1 MVNPPDLHSNKW
13 STWQIWLDDELCIF
27 IYNSIRLWTMQ
38 MYSYLNIF
46 RWKKLQ
52 IYLLLYGE
60 PCTFYILDNKHC
72 RCTQGIGE
80 AGLEPETAACKA
92 VCRSTLVGSHQV
104 SETFRKFALFLLTII
119 LSRPLS
125 ISQGYPA
132 AIVRLPRVYW
142 RRKRWYCPLKG
153 VCHESFDLPFFHK
166 STPFGSLTKRLKY
179 FPIRFQIR
187 R

>member
-1 MVNPPDLHSNKW
+1 
-13 STWQIWLDDELCIF
+13 
-27 IYNSIRLWTMQ
+27 MQ

-60 PCTFYILDNKHC
+60 HCKFYILDNKHC

-104 SETFRKFALFLLTII
+104 SELSESLLFF
-119 LSRPLS
+119 
-125 ISQGYPA
+125 Y
-132 AIVRLPRVYW
+132 
-142 RRKRWYCPLKG
+142 
-153 VCHESFDLPFFHK
+153 
-166 STPFGSLTKRLKY
+166 
-179 FPIRFQIR
+179 
-187 R
+187 